1 MITRAGLIGLAACVL
16 SLTSG
21 CVIRRDITEIIAH
34 KDYNN
39 YKIQTAS
46 THFAVISAWV
56 TWEVWSCEKK
66 GAGYTCHEVDYD
78 GSKKGFD
85 NGGSKAA
92 PAAEAAPA
100 EAAPA
105 EAAPA
110 EAAPAE
116 TKGGK
121 K

>member
-21 CVIRRDITEIIAH
+21 CVIQRNITDIVAH

-39 YKIQTAS
+39 YKIQTIS
-46 THFAVISAWV
+46 THWALLWV
-56 TWEVWSCEKK
+56 WPTSEVWTCQKK
-66 GAGYTCHEVDYD
+66 GEGFKCHVVDHD
-78 GSKKGFD
+78 GSLKGFD

-92 PAAEAAPA
+92 PAAEAPA
-100 EAAPA
+100 ADAAPA
-105 EAAPA
+105 ADE
-110 EAAPAE
+110 
-116 TKGGK
+116 GDK